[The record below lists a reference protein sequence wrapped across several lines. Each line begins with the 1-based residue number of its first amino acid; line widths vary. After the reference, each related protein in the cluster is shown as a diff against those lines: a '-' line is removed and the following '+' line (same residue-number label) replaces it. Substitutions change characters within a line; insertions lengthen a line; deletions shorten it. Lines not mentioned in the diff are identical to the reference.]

1 MTKDPDL
8 RTPAEICR
16 ELEIS
21 RSTFWRWRSIPG
33 FPEPIKKNKMQMIF
47 RLSEVKNFLTDQ
59 KIMDAAVEAFQ
70 RITAER
76 VACSNS
82 QASLRDYFAVRAMQ
96 GICAHDDN
104 WGCDIDDIAE
114 QSYAVADAMLRARVR
129 P

>member
-8 RTPAEICR
+8 RTPVEICR
-16 ELEIS
+16 ELEIA
-21 RSTFWRWRSIPG
+21 RSTFWRWRNTPG

-47 RLSEVKNFLTDQ
+47 RLSEVKNFLADQ
-59 KIMDAAVEAFQ
+59 RIMDTAVSAY
-70 RITAER
+70 RSIDGDR
-76 VACSNS
+76 VDGSSS

-104 WGCDIDDIAE
+104 WGCDVKAIAE
-114 QSYAVADAMLRARVR
+114 QSYELADAMLAARVK